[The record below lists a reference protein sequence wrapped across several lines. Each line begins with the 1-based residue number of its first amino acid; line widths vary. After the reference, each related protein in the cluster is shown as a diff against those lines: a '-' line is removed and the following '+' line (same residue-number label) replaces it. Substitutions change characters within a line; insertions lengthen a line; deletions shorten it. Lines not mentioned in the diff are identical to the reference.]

1 MRTIIY
7 KLMQGIGSST
17 NMPGPIYEFGAYR
30 VPGQDARG
38 YIRDCF
44 PGREFVAS
52 DANAGPGV
60 DKVLDLHQLALG
72 DGTVGTAILL
82 DTIEHVERPWEALQE
97 IYRVLQP
104 GGVVIMTSVM
114 FFPIHLYPDDYW
126 RFTASGFRALLKPFD
141 AVVLASAGLKT
152 LPHTVVGIGM
162 KSPVAPEMKAQLEQT
177 LAHWRATGASSW
189 KEFVLNVAPPFLSA
203 PAYEWFSTRLAAS
216 EKKS

>member
-82 DTIEHVERPWEALQE
+82 DTIEHVERPWQ
-97 IYRVLQP
+97 
-104 GGVVIMTSVM
+104 
-114 FFPIHLYPDDYW
+114 
-126 RFTASGFRALLKPFD
+126 
-141 AVVLASAGLKT
+141 
-152 LPHTVVGIGM
+152 
-162 KSPVAPEMKAQLEQT
+162 
-177 LAHWRATGASSW
+177 
-189 KEFVLNVAPPFLSA
+189 
-203 PAYEWFSTRLAAS
+203 
-216 EKKS
+216 